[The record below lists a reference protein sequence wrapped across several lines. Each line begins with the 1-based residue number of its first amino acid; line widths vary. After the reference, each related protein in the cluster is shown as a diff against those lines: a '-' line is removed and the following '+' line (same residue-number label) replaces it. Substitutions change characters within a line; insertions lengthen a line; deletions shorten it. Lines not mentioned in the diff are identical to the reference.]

1 MKKLIGATLAVL
13 TLSLS
18 SVAKAAAVP
27 NLTAGELSAHKVE
40 KLITLK
46 KLDASFQKNF
56 KGLEVVNLQG
66 GGKGKPTFKV
76 ILSQEV
82 DAGKAANKVE
92 LTLDEAGKA
101 LGLPVVVSGVAAA
114 RPTVW
119 AGKDPL
125 TLTELA
131 LHHVEHLGGHAH
143 HGGAGDKAIAQFI
156 EPLRA
161 IRIIQSGQVAQF
173 EMLANGVKGR
183 LIMNLDGQGKLIN
196 AQVVQ

>member
-1 MKKLIGATLAVL
+1 MKKLIGSTIVLLA
-13 TLSLS
+13 LSLS
-18 SVAKAAAVP
+18 ATAQAAAVP

-46 KLDASFQKNF
+46 KLDASFQRNF
-56 KGLEVVNLQG
+56 RGLEVVNLRG
-66 GGKGKPTFKV
+66 GGAGKPTFKV
-76 ILSQEV
+76 VLSQEA

-92 LTLDEAGKA
+92 LTLDEKGKA
-101 LGLPVVVSGVAAA
+101 LGLPVVVAGVAAS

-119 AGKDPL
+119 SGKDPL

-143 HGGAGDKAIAQFI
+143 HGGAGDRSIAQFI
-156 EPLRA
+156 DTLKA
-161 IRIIQSGQVAQF
+161 IRITQVGANAQF
-173 EMLANGVKGR
+173 EMVANGVKGR
-183 LIMNLDGQGKLIN
+183 LVMNLDGQGKLIN